1 MFYKE
6 EDHMAKFERTDR
18 VSEEVRRN
26 IDTIIREEV
35 KDPRLS
41 GTYTVLR
48 ADVTRD
54 FRWCNVY
61 ISVLENEKRE
71 PVMEALN
78 SAKGFIRREL
88 GKRMQI
94 HYTPELVFKLD
105 TNIEYAAYVDKL
117 LKDEAKKMSDQAQE
131 NEHGDE

>member
-1 MFYKE
+1 
-6 EDHMAKFERTDR
+6 MAKFVRTDR

-35 KDPRLS
+35 RDPRVS

-54 FRWCNVY
+54 LRWCNVF
-61 ISVLENEKRE
+61 ISVLEKDKRE
-71 PVMEALN
+71 PLMSALD

-117 LKDEAKKMSDQAQE
+117 LKDEAKRSTDTAGE
-131 NEHGDE
+131 NENGD

>member
-1 MFYKE
+1 
-6 EDHMAKFERTDR
+6 MAKFERTDR

-117 LKDEAKKMSDQAQE
+117 LKDEAKKMSDQVQE